1 MNRKKPSVSE
11 LRRQVEQVL
20 KHPVSDE
27 AWLLA
32 EEDRAVSEVQQDD
45 NDVEWLARKVARSM
59 EIFGQQPR
67 AAPEFITRRQ
77 RRGKATQGR
86 REAIS
91 SALAEIAR
99 QDEDVLYFRRTV
111 LNDQL
116 LQFEEVDRW
125 IQERRSDAT
134 YPHAIIVRIKNGLK
148 FNHQIGWQLEPPL
161 SSMGPE
167 RIEGLVP
174 VDTLAYAK
182 KGDRW
187 KHIVP
192 IGRDGTLRT
201 VWRLSNSLARKFR
214 WQEAQATMF
223 LLTDMTPLLS
233 EEVTFN
239 PPCMITLPWG
249 GLLPLSC
256 LTRVTLIIDPMMAPR
271 EIAQKYARIRA
282 KLLSRKPRT
291 QGEKHLQLAVFAVK
305 YPTLSR
311 EAMVEWGLRFP
322 DWKYTRV
329 SLFARD
335 ARIARQRLL
344 QEHPVDFRMNVDD

>member
-11 LRRQVEQVL
+11 LRRQVEQIL

-27 AWLLA
+27 AWLHA
-32 EEDRAVSEVQQDD
+32 EEDRAVSEVQEGE
-45 NDVEWLARKVARSM
+45 NVVEWLARKVARSM

-134 YPHAIIVRIKNGLK
+134 YPLALIVRIKDGFKL
-148 FNHQIGWQLEPPL
+148 NHQNGWQLEPPL

-167 RIEGLVP
+167 GIEGLVP

-187 KHIVP
+187 KHSVS

-201 VWRLSNSLARKFR
+201 VWRLSNALAKRFL

-223 LLTDMTPLLS
+223 MLTDMTPLLT
-233 EEVTFN
+233 EDVKLT
-239 PPCMITLPWG
+239 PPGMMTLPWG
-249 GLLPLSC
+249 GLSPLSC
-256 LTRVTLIIDPMMAPR
+256 LTRVTLTIDPMMTPR
-271 EIAQKYARIRA
+271 EVAQKYGRIRA
-282 KLLSRKPRT
+282 RLLGRKPRV
-291 QGEKHLQLAVFAVK
+291 QSKKHLQLAVFAVK

-322 DWKYTRV
+322 DWKYTRI
-329 SLFARD
+329 SIFARD
-335 ARIARQRLL
+335 ARIARHRLL